1 MIDTQDA
8 LDILDILDF
17 TQIQRAGR
25 ELWAIKSTEFQDEDV
40 RRFSSV
46 IQILKKHLNSQ
57 QDKIYSLQKELYDMK
72 TLLDSKQT
80 TINELEKGTI
90 EYEV

>member
-8 LDILDILDF
+8 LDILELFDF
-17 TQIQRAGR
+17 IQGQRAGR
-25 ELWAIKSTEFQDEDV
+25 ELWATKSIEFQDEDV

-46 IQILKKHLNSQ
+46 VQLLKKYINSQ